1 MCSQSASAVQCS
13 GSGAR
18 IELQQQARSE
28 TARRPAWRPRC
39 SRESGKAQG
48 FAGWCLWVP
57 LCAPDKPASPL
68 TRRAKSSPST
78 ASTPPLSCKPTLRRR
93 TPLRLAAAGGA
104 ALPAKRLGSLARP
117 AQCAP
122 GPGSA
127 QLRSGSPSA
136 PQINAPP
143 GSRDRCEPRARG
155 GASAAIRLAS
165 LARARARQKDAR
177 ASRFARGAGRGA
189 RGTPIGPDSPRLPRA
204 LSIAAAS
211 GAAAA
216 ASLPWPFFRAN
227 ANERRAWGRRPGGRA
242 DVRRR
247 GGRRHAALGAF
258 VGGGERRRRGGARA
272 LGAGAG
278 QAGSAAPDARG
289 GTWPLVRCGA
299 AGGTRGVGRG
309 RGVAM
314 REVIGSQSR
323 DCPTRG
329 AVRTSADRS
338 WAHLSRAQ
346 RVGEHA

>member
-1 MCSQSASAVQCS
+1 M
-13 GSGAR
+13 
-18 IELQQQARSE
+18 
-28 TARRPAWRPRC
+28 
-39 SRESGKAQG
+39 
-48 FAGWCLWVP
+48 WVP

-165 LARARARQKDAR
+165 LARARAHQKDAR

-216 ASLPWPFFRAN
+216 ARFLGPFS
-227 ANERRAWGRRPGGRA
+227 ERMQMSAEPGDGGLAGAPTCVGVGGGVTLRSARSWAAGSGGGAGGRA
-242 DVRRR
+242 LSARAQAKQGALPQTRAEVR
-247 GGRRHAALGAF
+247 GLSCAAAPQAALAGWGEE
-258 VGGGERRRRGGARA
+258 GG
-272 LGAGAG
+272 L
-278 QAGSAAPDARG
+278 
-289 GTWPLVRCGA
+289 LCGK
-299 AGGTRGVGRG
+299 
-309 RGVAM
+309 
-314 REVIGSQSR
+314 
-323 DCPTRG
+323 
-329 AVRTSADRS
+329 
-338 WAHLSRAQ
+338 
-346 RVGEHA
+346 